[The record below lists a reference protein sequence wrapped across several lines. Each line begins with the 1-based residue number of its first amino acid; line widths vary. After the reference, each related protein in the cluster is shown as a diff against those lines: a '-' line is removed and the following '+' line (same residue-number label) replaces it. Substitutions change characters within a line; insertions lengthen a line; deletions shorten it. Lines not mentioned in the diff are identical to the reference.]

1 MKRVNPYIIL
11 GSLCILAGAL
21 GFLQAFG
28 LLENASDVFW
38 GVVFLLGGLAFL
50 TVFLGG
56 QWWAVIPALALAG
69 IGALILLP
77 ASLEQFGGAL
87 FLGAVGSSFWVV
99 YLTGRKKWWAILP
112 GGVAL
117 TLAVVAGLP
126 GELDD
131 ALLGVAFFT
140 GLAVTFLLVAL
151 LAGMH
156 WAYWPALS
164 LGVVAALVFSTGWLP
179 LANYVWAIALVGAGM
194 FVIWRAFC
202 PKI

>member
-28 LLENASDVFW
+28 FLENASDVFW

-87 FLGAVGSSFWVV
+87 FLGAVGSSFWVI
-99 YLTGRKKWWAILP
+99 YLTGRRKWWAILP
-112 GGVAL
+112 GGAAL
-117 TLAVVAGLP
+117 TLAIVAGLP

-131 ALLGVAFFT
+131 ALPGVVFFT

-151 LAGMH
+151 LVGMR
-156 WAYWPALS
+156 WAYWPALA
-164 LGVVAALVFSTGWLP
+164 LGVVAALVFSTGWLQ
-179 LANYVWAIALVGAGM
+179 LANYVWAAALVGAGI
-194 FVIWRAFC
+194 FVTWRAFRSRD
-202 PKI
+202 